1 MNKRTLIQSLSL
13 VIAVIV
19 LDQLSKLWII
29 QAIPYESSPPSDY
42 GYTLID
48 NFLIITHH
56 HNYGASW
63 GLFQGQTL
71 FFMVVTLIALAAFIF
86 FAKDMDFKE
95 KPVYS
100 LGLSL
105 LIGGTIGNF
114 IDRIRLGY
122 VVDFIDTY
130 IFGYDFPIFNVADAA
145 LTVGM
150 VFFAFDILI
159 LESARLRSN
168 ADGKN
173 V

>member
-1 MNKRTLIQSLSL
+1 MNKRTLIQSLGL
-13 VIAVIV
+13 VGGITL
-19 LDQLSKLWII
+19 LDQLTKLWII
-29 QAIPYESSPPSDY
+29 RAIPYESPPPSGY

-48 NFLIITHH
+48 NFIRITHH

-71 FFMVVTLIALAAFIF
+71 FFILVTLVALFAFIF

-100 LGLSL
+100 LGLSF

-150 VFFAFDILI
+150 ALFALDILI
-159 LESARLRSN
+159 LETARLRRHDD
-168 ADGKN
+168 A
-173 V
+173 